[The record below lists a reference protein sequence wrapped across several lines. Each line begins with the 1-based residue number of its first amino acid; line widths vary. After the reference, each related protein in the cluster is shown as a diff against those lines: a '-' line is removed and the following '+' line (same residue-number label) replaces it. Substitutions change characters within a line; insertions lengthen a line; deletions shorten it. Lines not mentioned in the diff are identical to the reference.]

1 MSKNQHL
8 VLDIGNTQAK
18 YGYFE
23 TNVLKDSGVC
33 SDWSVEAWA
42 SFHKKK
48 PFTTILVGS
57 VGASTKQILSRLP
70 QSCDVAFIDDNT
82 KYPFTTAYDDIN
94 TLGIDRR
101 AALSGALI
109 THPSTPVLIIDA
121 GSCITYDFMDA
132 SGHHVGGAIS
142 PGRAMRY
149 SALHICT
156 ENLPLLEP
164 TAVLPAI
171 GTSTSSSISLGVEV
185 GIISEIHAHIEAF
198 TQKFGD
204 FTIILTGGD
213 ANFLNKNIKY
223 TIFADAELILIG
235 LQNLL
240 MFNTFHEK

>member
-1 MSKNQHL
+1 MNL
-8 VLDIGNTQAK
+8 IIDIGNTATKLAVFQLDKIESVQTIATK
-18 YGYFE
+18 EMVFE
-23 TNVLKDSGVC
+23 VEKLLKKFSEIKQGLLSTVKTMGNLE
-33 SDWSVEAWA
+33 VEMLQKMLPIKILEA
-42 SFHKKK
+42 SFKM
-48 PFTTILVGS
+48 PF
-57 VGASTKQILSRLP
+57 KN
-70 QSCDVAFIDDNT
+70 C
-82 KYPFTTAYDDIN
+82 YDTPL
-94 TLGIDRR
+94 TLGVDRLALM
-101 AALSGALI
+101 AAAVKQ
-109 THPSTPVLIIDA
+109 HPNSHVLVIDA
-121 GSCITYDFMDA
+121 GSCITYDFIDA
-132 SGHHVGGAIS
+132 NGHHAGGAIS

-149 SALHICT
+149 SALHIFT

-213 ANFLNKNIKY
+213 ANFLIKNIKY